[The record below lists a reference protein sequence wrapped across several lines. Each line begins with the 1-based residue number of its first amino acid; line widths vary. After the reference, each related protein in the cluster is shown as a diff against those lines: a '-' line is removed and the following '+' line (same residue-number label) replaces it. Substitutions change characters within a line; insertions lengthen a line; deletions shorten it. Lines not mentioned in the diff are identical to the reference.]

1 MAKDD
6 LVGNLPTEVLM
17 EAPASWGGVS
27 RNWNG
32 EALEEARGIL
42 AGLF

>member
-17 EAPASWGGVS
+17 EAPTAWGATS

-32 EALEEARGIL
+32 EALEEAREIL